1 MRLVQIPG
9 RSTIAKA
16 NEVQVVRT
24 RSVKGMRNMALPGGV
39 GIVVGSGNARVGL
52 QAAVDTLKAGGSA
65 VDAAIEAVK
74 LVESNLEDHGVGTGG
89 IPNVIGQVELDATIM
104 DGRNLAAGSVGA
116 IKHYPH
122 PIEIARKVMETTPH
136 VMLVGEGAE
145 LFARTHGFEPAE
157 LLTEEA
163 RERWHERVG
172 GQSQNGSSV
181 YEDSYQLY
189 MRTVDDWVQLLHEEI
204 FGTTNV
210 IARDAGGNIACAVS
224 TSGWGFK
231 WPGRLGDSP
240 IIAAGNY
247 ADNRFGSAA
256 CTGRGE
262 MAIRCATAMSVV
274 MYMRHGNTLNEALR
288 AAMLDLRHLDDPFAG
303 DRSNVMNI
311 VAMDAS
317 GNVNAAST
325 SAESTFVFQRTD
337 MAGFEEQPRMTV
349 PLE

>member
-1 MRLVQIPG
+1 
-9 RSTIAKA
+9 
-16 NEVQVVRT
+16 
-24 RSVKGMRNMALPGGV
+24 MALPDGV
-39 GIVVGSGNARVGL
+39 GIVVGSTNARVGL
-52 QAAVDTLKAGGSA
+52 SAAVESLKSGGSA
-65 VDAAIEAVK
+65 IDAAIEAVK

-89 IPNVIGQVELDATIM
+89 IPNVLGEVELDATIM

-116 IKHYPH
+116 VKGFPH
-122 PIEIARKVMETTPH
+122 PIEIARKVMETSPH

-145 LFARTHGFEPAE
+145 LFARKHGFQPAE
-157 LLTEEA
+157 LLTPEA
-163 RERWHERVG
+163 RERWQERVG
-172 GQSQNGSSV
+172 GQNENGSSV

-189 MRTVDDWVQLLHEEI
+189 MQTVDDWVKLLHEEI
-204 FGTTNV
+204 YGTTNV
-210 IARDAGGNIACAVS
+210 IARDASGNIACAVS

-247 ADNRFGSAA
+247 ADNRFGAAA

-274 MYMRHGNTLNEALR
+274 MYMRHGRDLDAALEEA
-288 AAMLDLRHLDDPFAG
+288 MIDLRHLDDRFAG

-311 VAMDAS
+311 VAMDAG

-325 SAESTFVFQRTD
+325 SGESTFVFQRTD
-337 MAGFEEQPRMTV
+337 MAAYEELPRIEV